1 MEAGEINVGDD
12 ILIIGPSTGC
22 VELKVSEIRVD
33 LKPVRKAVKGDL
45 CSIPVSEKLRRSDKL
60 YLWQTA

>member
-1 MEAGEINVGDD
+1 MEAGEINVGDE

-33 LKPVRKAVKGDL
+33 LKPVQTAVKGDL
-45 CSIPVSEKLRRSDKL
+45 CSIPVAEKLRRSDKL